1 MKTEYVVIGGIGSVI
16 AAYMYYSRKTKAAQQ
31 AALTN
36 PNASIDTNIG
46 SLMTNSTYQGVTGD
60 IGDNVTGNYRYS
72 EYQSYL
78 NQGGTASGASF
89 DQFLTAAQGNSLPLN
104 S

>member
-1 MKTEYVVIGGIGSVI
+1 MKNQYVVIGGIVSVI

-31 AALTN
+31 QVDTN
-36 PNASIDTNIG
+36 PNASTDLNIG
-46 SLMTNSTYQGVTGD
+46 SLMTNSAYQGVTGPN
-60 IGDNVTGNYRYS
+60 GDNVTGNYRYS